1 MRPRLEPD
9 WAEAVARAIQRKAKR
24 DKRTPHHLRM
34 IRNHKRRKDLSK
46 RLLAMSEQTSAPTTQ
61 ARRPRKGLA

>member
-9 WAEAVARAIQRKAKR
+9 WAEGVFRAIERKVKR
-24 DKRTPHHLRM
+24 HKRTPLNVRM
-34 IRNHKRRKDLSK
+34 IRNYQRRK
-46 RLLAMSEQTSAPTTQ
+46 AMFKKLQVSEQTTTPTTQ